1 MSELA
6 NTQRNRQLVMDAICH
21 VYEITEEQLCSRRRL
36 REITSA
42 RQMYYKVAREHLGM
56 TYTSIGSSL
65 RNEHRP
71 YDHTT
76 VMHSVALVN
85 GLISVKDADII
96 HQYEQVMSYIR
107 QRASVVS
114 TIMVK
119 VGADQLHKLLTLL
132 QREEITFTIL
142 ESVILQQTKN
152 ETNGTEQA
160 GDD

>member
-6 NTQRNRQLVMDAICH
+6 NTQRNRQLVIEAVCH
-21 VYEITEEQLCSRRRL
+21 VFEISEEQLCSTRRL

-56 TYTSIGSSL
+56 TLKAIGGSL
-65 RNEHRP
+65 RADRKG

-76 VMHSVALVN
+76 VMHSIRLVN
-85 GLISVKDADII
+85 GLISVDDAEVI

-114 TIMVK
+114 TIQVK
-119 VGADQLHKLLTLL
+119 VGADQLGKLMRFL
-132 QREEITFTIL
+132 QREDMTFTVM
-142 ESVILQQTKN
+142 ESVISQSTKS
-152 ETNGTEQA
+152 TENA
-160 GDD
+160 L

>member
-6 NTQRNRQLVMDAICH
+6 NTQRNRELVMDAICH

-96 HQYEQVMSYIR
+96 HQYE
-107 QRASVVS
+107 
-114 TIMVK
+114 K
-119 VGADQLHKLLTLL
+119 VGADQLHKLLSFL
-132 QREEITFTIL
+132 QREDITFTIL

>member
-6 NTQRNRQLVMDAICH
+6 NTQRNRQLVIDAICH
-21 VYEITEEQLCSRRRL
+21 VFEITEEQLCSRRRI

-56 TYTSIGSSL
+56 TYTSIGASL

-76 VMHSVALVN
+76 VMHSVSLVN
-85 GLISVKDADII
+85 GLMSINDAEII
-96 HQYEQVMSYIR
+96 HQYDQVMSYIR

-114 TIMVK
+114 TILVK
-119 VGADQLHKLLTLL
+119 VGADQLSKMLTFL
-132 QREEITFTIL
+132 QREDVTFTVL
-142 ESVILQQTKN
+142 ESVILQETKI
-152 ETNGTEQA
+152 ETNGTE
-160 GDD
+160 

>member
-21 VYEITEEQLCSRRRL
+21 VFEITEEQLCSRRRL
-36 REITSA
+36 RGITSA
-42 RQMYYKVAREHLGM
+42 RQMYYKVVREHLGM

-85 GLISVKDADII
+85 GLISVKDAEII

-114 TIMVK
+114 TILVK
-119 VGADQLHKLLTLL
+119 VGADQLPRLLGFL
-132 QREEITFTIL
+132 QKEEMTFTVL
-142 ESVILQQTKN
+142 ESVILQETKSTEN
-152 ETNGTEQA
+152 EV
-160 GDD
+160 

>member
-21 VYEITEEQLCSRRRL
+21 VFEITEEQLCSRRRL

-56 TYTSIGSSL
+56 TFTSIGSSL

-85 GLISVKDADII
+85 GLISVNDAEII

-114 TIMVK
+114 TILVK
-119 VGADQLHKLLTLL
+119 VGADQLPRLLGFL
-132 QREEITFTIL
+132 QKEDMTFTVL
-142 ESVILQQTKN
+142 ESVILQQTKSTEN
-152 ETNGTEQA
+152 EV
-160 GDD
+160 